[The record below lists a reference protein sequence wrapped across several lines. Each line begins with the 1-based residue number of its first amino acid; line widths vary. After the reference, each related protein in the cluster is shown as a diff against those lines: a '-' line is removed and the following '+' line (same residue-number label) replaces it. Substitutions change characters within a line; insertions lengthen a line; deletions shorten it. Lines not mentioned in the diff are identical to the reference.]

1 MSVQFFLLVDSQ
13 TTEEHANLGTL
24 RSISWKFEFNPSN
37 SLGGDV
43 KSSTLTDRRT
53 MEQLTNIGIQELVP
67 ENLQ

>member
-1 MSVQFFLLVDSQ
+1 MYCGIESTYNIILWS
-13 TTEEHANLGTL
+13 
-24 RSISWKFEFNPSN
+24 SSWKFEGNPSS